1 MEIDELIP
9 VIYLKMQMTQE
20 LQRQYETRAK
30 LEDLYKLYFNALV
43 IKRVQYLQKIDKL
56 ANETQYKG
64 RKQTHIYS
72 YPDYDKG
79 YCNAVRKTWSWK

>member
-30 LEDLYKLYFNALV
+30 LGDLYKLYFNALV
-43 IKRVQYLQKIDKL
+43 IKRVQYL
-56 ANETQYKG
+56 
-64 RKQTHIYS
+64 
-72 YPDYDKG
+72 
-79 YCNAVRKTWSWK
+79 

>member
-1 MEIDELIP
+1 MIGGRITFKIAVLLNLVCVISANPVEVPAGFLMEIDELIP

-43 IKRVQYLQKIDKL
+43 IKTVQYL
-56 ANETQYKG
+56 
-64 RKQTHIYS
+64 
-72 YPDYDKG
+72 
-79 YCNAVRKTWSWK
+79 